1 MIVVVGGMYRSG
13 STFSFNVVRELLAR
27 DGPVMTRA
35 SDSLLP
41 CPPENGAKHLILK
54 SHAPDALC
62 DDMIR
67 LGAVR
72 CVCTYRRPE
81 DAVASWMHSFGH
93 DLAATIELMRAWLAW
108 HARAARHCLN
118 IGYDDIDRRPLRVI
132 LAIQRWL
139 VGGVRPIAALRLRR
153 TYDKRKL
160 MDTYARLER
169 SAAVRDIG
177 FSYYDPTTFFH
188 RRHVSSATSRRASEV
203 LASDDV
209 LRIRSALASYVDANG
224 DYRPPAASA

>member
-1 MIVVVGGMYRSG
+1 VIVVIGGMYRSG
-13 STFSFNVVRELLAR
+13 STFSFNVVRELLAS

-35 SDSLLP
+35 SDSILP
-41 CPPENGAKHLILK
+41 CAPENGAKHLIVK

-72 CVCTYRRPE
+72 CICTFRRPE
-81 DAVASWMHSFGH
+81 DAIASWMHAFGH
-93 DLAATIELMRAWLAW
+93 DLAATIELMRGWLSW
-108 HARAARHCLN
+108 HARAAAHCLN
-118 IGYDDIDRRPLRVI
+118 VRYDDIDRRPLRVI
-132 LAIQRWL
+132 LHIERWL
-139 VGGVRPIAALRLRR
+139 LGGVRPLAALRLRR
-153 TYDKRKL
+153 AYDKRKL
-160 MDTYARLER
+160 MDAYGRLER

-188 RRHVSSATSRRASEV
+188 RHHVSSAKSRRASEV
-203 LASDDV
+203 LAEEDV

-224 DYRPPAASA
+224 DYRLPATSG